1 MDPTSP
7 KPADR
12 DILPQSVA
20 SLPLPAHVTLGR
32 TTVPLKEV
40 CQLAVGSLIEFGQSA
55 SQPAD
60 LVVNG
65 KILARGQLVVVQG
78 NYGLKVVALCPK

>member
-7 KPADR
+7 KTTE
-12 DILPQSVA
+12 ILPQSVA
-20 SLPLPAHVTLGR
+20 SLSVPVHVTVAG
-32 TTVPLKEV
+32 TTLPLKEI
-40 CQLAVGSLIEFGQSA
+40 CQLAAGSLIDFGQPA

-65 KILARGQLVVVQG
+65 KVLARGNLVAVEG
-78 NYGLKVVALCPK
+78 NYGLKVSALCPK

>member
-1 MDPTSP
+1 MDPTS
-7 KPADR
+7 KPADLEL
-12 DILPQSVA
+12 LPQSVA
-20 SLPLPAHVTLGR
+20 SMPVPVHVTLGR
-32 TTVPLKEV
+32 TFLPLKEV
-40 CQLAVGSLIEFGQSA
+40 CQLAVGSLIEFKQPA

-78 NYGLKVVALCPK
+78 NYGLKVLALCPK